1 MEKKNNIISII
12 SQNND
17 FLKILD
23 INFVSFEVIFCLN
36 FLLKSYDIKALVR
49 YFALVSNF
57 IMHIVATNS
66 LFLSRLTHLTGKM
79 YQNVMAWQFA

>member
-49 YFALVSNF
+49 YFALVSNS
-57 IMHIVATNS
+57 IMYIVATNS
-66 LFLSRLTHLTGKM
+66 LVLSRLTHLTGKM